1 MVIGT
6 KTCHTYQCKNLE
18 VEKTWNG
25 TVNPSAS
32 NEAPLDKRR
41 RYAFLEGNVTGVCAE
56 LLGCLTKDLR

>member
-1 MVIGT
+1 
-6 KTCHTYQCKNLE
+6 KNLE